1 MHQHQRNLEYFV
13 ELSLG
18 ELPLFFNE
26 LTSEQVTHLRQFM
39 EHVLRQE
46 EEALRNMFKSLS
58 MLINY
63 VPNIILKPI
72 IPKYFAP
79 SIAAMITQE
88 LSSKQI
94 IGLVSGLPVS
104 YVGDT
109 AIYLDAELAAEI
121 LIGLKT
127 KMSMQVIEYT
137 INKYP
142 LKSLDILRFVSEKE
156 QQIAAKFFN
165 SITLNINDLMPERL
179 EIYNKLIGG
188 VMES

>member
-26 LTSEQVTHLRQFM
+26 LTHEQVIHLRQFM

-94 IGLVSGLPVS
+94 LRLVSGLPIS

-109 AIYLDAELAAEI
+109 ATYLDAELAAEI
-121 LIGLKT
+121 LVGLKIKIST
-127 KMSMQVIEYT
+127 QVIKYMT
-137 INKYP
+137 NKYP
-142 LKSLDILRFVSEKE
+142 FKSLDILKFAPEKE

-165 SITLNINDLMPERL
+165 PLTLDVNDLMPERL
-179 EIYNKLIGG
+179 ETYNKLMGG
-188 VMES
+188 